1 MAAPLVTGFSSL
13 MTGDVSNSCI
23 STVVTKLSAVFP
35 LHGLEQKVCFTN
47 AVFFIVLRVWKDMA
61 EQKFFN
67 LGGLKYNLLAS

>member
-1 MAAPLVTGFSSL
+1 MTGFSSL

-47 AVFFIVLRVWKDMA
+47 AVFYSVESMERHGRTEIF
-61 EQKFFN
+61 
-67 LGGLKYNLLAS
+67 

>member
-47 AVFFIVLRVWKDMA
+47 AVFFYSVESMERHGRREI
-61 EQKFFN
+61 F
-67 LGGLKYNLLAS
+67 